1 MVEKLSVYG
10 QEMVEYRVY
19 HMMIEYD
26 ITSSS
31 LDQAVIWMM
40 WKTQTRKHLTWWGF
54 SPRSVANKPLAAV
67 GSPQKRVVLPDATGY
82 ENS

>member
-1 MVEKLSVYG
+1 
-10 QEMVEYRVY
+10 
-19 HMMIEYD
+19 
-26 ITSSS
+26 
-31 LDQAVIWMM
+31 MM